1 MPQSQ
6 GGIYVHIPYCRQ
18 ACVYCDFHFM
28 TNLSNKAA
36 MLAAMQD
43 ELVQTKG
50 FFKEPFPLGTLY
62 FGGGTPSVLSPDEL
76 EVFIGR
82 VRQNH
87 ALAEGAE
94 ITLEANP
101 DDLDRDYLTAIRSL
115 GINRLSI
122 GLQSFR
128 AADLQWMNR
137 SHTAEQSLSCITD
150 AQKAGFDNISID
162 LIFGLPGSDLAI
174 WQAQLEQ
181 AIALGVPHL
190 SLYALTVEEKTALA
204 HQVKQGQTRI
214 PDDPLFTEQF
224 LYAHEKLEA
233 AGYEHYELSNYAKPG
248 FRSQHN
254 SAYWQGKPYLGIGPS
269 AHSFDGQTR
278 HWNLA
283 HNQKYI
289 QAFREAVSPIAESE
303 TLSVKDR
310 YHEYIMTQLRKKE
323 GIDMQHI
330 EAEFVTNWQQ
340 LFGPY
345 IGELMAEGLM
355 TRQENQ
361 LALTPLGWML
371 SDEIIRELF
380 V

>member
-1 MPQSQ
+1 MPESP

-28 TNLSNKAA
+28 TKLDNKQA
-36 MLAAMQD
+36 MLAAMGQ
-43 ELVQTKG
+43 EATLHKA
-50 FFKEPFPLGTLY
+50 FFEESLPLGTLY
-62 FGGGTPSVLSPDEL
+62 FGGGTPSVLTPDEL
-76 EVFIGR
+76 GKILTDIRKNF
-82 VRQNH
+82 
-87 ALAEGAE
+87 AFAEGVE

-101 DDLDRDYLTAIRSL
+101 DDLNFEYLQSIHAL

-122 GLQSFR
+122 GVQSFR
-128 AADLQWMNR
+128 EADLKWMNR
-137 SHTAEQSLSCITD
+137 SHSAEQALHCITD
-150 AQKAGFDNISID
+150 AQKAGFDNISTD
-162 LIFGLPGSDLAI
+162 LIFGLPGSDQAI
-174 WQAQLEQ
+174 WQEQLSQ
-181 AIALGVPHL
+181 AIDLGVQHL

-224 LYAHEKLEA
+224 LYAHEHLEA
-233 AGYEHYELSNYAKPG
+233 AGYEHYELSNYALPG
-248 FRSQHN
+248 YRSQHN

-269 AHSFDGQTR
+269 AHSFDGKKR
-278 HWNLA
+278 HWNVA
-283 HNQKYI
+283 NNQKYI
-289 QAFREAVSPIAESE
+289 QAFREAVSPIEASE
-303 TLSVKDR
+303 TLSRKDR

-330 EAEFVTNWQQ
+330 EAEFVSNWQQ

-355 TRQENQ
+355 IRKENWF
-361 LALTPLGWML
+361 ALTPLGWML

>member
-1 MPQSQ
+1 MSQSQ

-28 TNLSNKAA
+28 TNLRNKAEMLEA
-36 MLAAMQD
+36 MAWEAK
-43 ELVQTKG
+43 EHRN
-50 FFKEPFPLGTLY
+50 FFGGQFPLGTLY
-62 FGGGTPSVLSPDEL
+62 FGGGTPSVLSPEEL
-76 EVFIGR
+76 ETFLVVLRENYTF
-82 VRQNH
+82 
-87 ALAEGAE
+87 AEGVE
-94 ITLEANP
+94 VTLEANP
-101 DDLDRDYLTAIRSL
+101 DDLDLHYLQAIRAL

-122 GLQSFR
+122 GVQSFR

-137 SHTAEQSLSCITD
+137 SHTAEQALSCITD
-150 AQKAGFDNISID
+150 AQKTGFDNISID
-162 LIFGLPGSDLAI
+162 LIFGLPDSDISI
-174 WQAQLEQ
+174 WQSQLEQ
-181 AIALGVPHL
+181 AAALGVTHL
-190 SLYALTVEEKTALA
+190 SLYALTVEERTALA

-224 LYAHEKLEA
+224 LFAHEKLEA

-248 FRSQHN
+248 YRSQHN

-278 HWNLA
+278 HWNIA

-289 QAFREAVSPIAESE
+289 QAFREAASPIAESE

-310 YHEYIMTQLRKKE
+310 YHEYIMTQVRKKE

-330 EAEFVTNWQQ
+330 EAEFVTNWQA

-355 TRQENQ
+355 TRKENW

-371 SDEIIRELF
+371 SDEITRELF